1 MHEDSP
7 DSKQTFMGLDLTPLE
22 KQNAPD
28 LGRHLLVALSGHA
41 KAGAGLEF
49 VSHFFTQRE
58 NVNLTLFHIPAIPG
72 AVWAEEASYETLGAL
87 EHRSEASVSKGQRLV
102 AEARRR
108 LMEAGF
114 DPERITDRVVTPQMS
129 KGHDIIR
136 AAASGSYDAVV
147 LGRRAQVGLGE
158 VMDKSV
164 SRDLIEDLNSAIS
177 FPLWICRLPEP
188 GRRNVLLCVDGSPPS
203 DRITDHVG
211 FMLASEPGHTVT
223 VFHVCPGGDKC
234 TAEAEAVTGRAVDML
249 VEAGMPPDR
258 IIRTIRPGTNPARII
273 EAEYDAGGYAAVAIG
288 SSGRGRSLW
297 DKIFVGSVARTVFRQ
312 LSGAALWVCF

>member
-7 DSKQTFMGLDLTPLE
+7 DSKQAFMGLFSLRKEMADEPG
-22 KQNAPD
+22 

-58 NVNLTLFHIPAIPG
+58 NVNLTLFHIPAVPG

-87 EHRSEASVSKGQRLV
+87 EHRSEANVDKGRRLV

-108 LMEAGF
+108 LMG
-114 DPERITDRVVTPQMS
+114 
-129 KGHDIIR
+129 

-164 SRDLIEDLNSAIS
+164 SRDLIEELHNAIS

-188 GRRNVLLCVDGSPPS
+188 GRKNVLLCVDGSPPS

-234 TAEAEAVTGRAVDML
+234 TAEAEAVTGRAVELL

-297 DKIFVGSVARTVFRQ
+297 DRIFVGSVARTVFHQ